1 MGTLG
6 CIHDMMRRDKENR
19 ELRQRDRERMKET
32 RRRMTEC
39 RHTEIPP
46 TLSVEKLE
54 KIKKQTQE
62 KEQADQ
68 SRAFR
73 IKLIIGHTC
82 PSAVMRILAL
92 KLRTRVF
99 QICLTQKFFQAFSRS
114 VKQLPLPISLSTV
127 NVPPCAS
134 TKSREMESPSP
145 LPCTLVPGT
154 RK

>member
-19 ELRQRDRERMKET
+19 ELRRRNRERMKET

-39 RHTEIPP
+39 QHTEIPP

-68 SRAFR
+68 NHAFR
-73 IKLIIGHTC
+73 IKLILGL
-82 PSAVMRILAL
+82 VILVL
-92 KLRTRVF
+92 LLL
-99 QICLTQKFFQAFSRS
+99 CGL
-114 VKQLPLPISLSTV
+114 LL
-127 NVPPCAS
+127 
-134 TKSREMESPSP
+134 
-145 LPCTLVPGT
+145 
-154 RK
+154 

>member
-73 IKLIIGHTC
+73 IKLIIGVVINTFMIAT
-82 PSAVMRILAL
+82 PAIMKSSRLRRTLKMLFIILCTSIA
-92 KLRTRVF
+92 R
-99 QICLTQKFFQAFSRS
+99 FS
-114 VKQLPLPISLSTV
+114 
-127 NVPPCAS
+127 
-134 TKSREMESPSP
+134 E
-145 LPCTLVPGT
+145 
-154 RK
+154 

>member
-39 RHTEIPP
+39 WHTEIPP

-68 SRAFR
+68 SRAFK
-73 IKLIIGHTC
+73 IKLILGL
-82 PSAVMRILAL
+82 VILVL
-92 KLRTRVF
+92 LLLCGF
-99 QICLTQKFFQAFSRS
+99 L
-114 VKQLPLPISLSTV
+114 L
-127 NVPPCAS
+127 
-134 TKSREMESPSP
+134 
-145 LPCTLVPGT
+145 
-154 RK
+154 